1 MAKRRPAGD
10 GMVRKRED
18 GRWEGRIVVGHK
30 KNGTPIFQH
39 AYAHTQKE
47 LTEKLHQNIERY
59 QDVELTED
67 SRMTLGEWLDRWLTD
82 YKENTVRPGT
92 LAGYRSCIE
101 NYIKPQLGGKQVSLV
116 TSQDVQKL
124 YRRLKENGRIREHP
138 RFGSTLSDTTINRL
152 HAIFH
157 QAMEDAL
164 HAHIIAK
171 NPTVGATVPK
181 ASHAPKRVL
190 TDRELDT
197 FLDTVRKDRIW
208 GDFFYVEL
216 TTGLRRGEICGLMWQ
231 DFDAR
236 NGVLQVRRTLH
247 NRKLGVDMLGKT
259 KTRSGER
266 TIVLPRSTAEILR
279 RRKENAITQWIF
291 PDPVRPELPL
301 SPNCAYTH
309 MKAILHKAGL
319 PDIRFHDLRHTF
331 ATHAIASGVDAKT
344 LSGILGHTNASFTL
358 DTYTHVTPDMQKA
371 ASGIVGGFMEDLLGK
386 GLRPWQRNGKA
397 EPAP

>member
-1 MAKRRPAGD
+1 
-10 GMVRKRED
+10 
-18 GRWEGRIVVGHK
+18 
-30 KNGTPIFQH
+30 
-39 AYAHTQKE
+39 
-47 LTEKLHQNIERY
+47 
-59 QDVELTED
+59 
-67 SRMTLGEWLDRWLTD
+67 
-82 YKENTVRPGT
+82 
-92 LAGYRSCIE
+92 
-101 NYIKPQLGGKQVSLV
+101 
-116 TSQDVQKL
+116 
-124 YRRLKENGRIREHP
+124 
-138 RFGSTLSDTTINRL
+138 
-152 HAIFH
+152 
-157 QAMEDAL
+157 MEDAL

-190 TDRELDT
+190 TDKGLDT
-197 FLDTVRKDRIW
+197 FLDAVREDKIW

-216 TTGLRRGEICGLMWQ
+216 TVITVSHQSSFL
-231 DFDAR
+231 
-236 NGVLQVRRTLH
+236 
-247 NRKLGVDMLGKT
+247 LGKT